1 MGKAEKGTPKDIA
14 KRIKAKGLQKLKFWC
29 QVCEKQCRDAN
40 GFKCHLTSESHLRQI
55 KLFSEQSTG
64 RLNSYSREFEA
75 NFLATLRTRHTTT
88 EVNANNVYQEVIQD
102 RTHVHMNSTI
112 WATLGD
118 FVKYLGRTGKC
129 HVRETERGWY
139 VSYIEQDAARLAMRV
154 TYEQRHEAEQEAER
168 LERERTDRQRV
179 EAAKALDRIH
189 VDQKVKPTEL
199 DPNREATVKVKID
212 HSVVGGN
219 GKRKPADA
227 SDGAKSNVFGG
238 GDDDESDDEEDDNGG
253 GPPPGVL
260 LPPSFAL
267 KPSSASA
274 GAPGTAGPARSKR
287 EGRETNHH
295 NNINSSAHDHHQ
307 QSAPASRA
315 HASKLRDDQ
324 HSSSWLLP
332 DILVRIL
339 DKKSQF
345 YDRKAVVNRVNTIR
359 DDDNKGSPTEEEE
372 AQLTI
377 LDTGRERNDGGQ
389 QVAIRASKLETVVPK
404 EGKQVRVLREGRHR
418 GKGAVVVSRNDRKSR
433 ATLKL
438 EGSGEVLERVP
449 YDDFAKAA

>member
-189 VDQKVKPTEL
+189 VDQEVKPTEL

-219 GKRKPADA
+219 GRKNAAIETDA
-227 SDGAKSNVFGG
+227 AQLNVFGG
-238 GDDDESDDEEDDNGG
+238 DDDDESDDEEDDNDG

-260 LPPSFAL
+260 LPPSFVL
-267 KPSSASA
+267 NPSSASA
-274 GAPGTAGPARSKR
+274 APTSRSKR

-295 NNINSSAHDHHQ
+295 HHHNINNNTSSTHDKHQ
-307 QSAPASRA
+307 QFAPASRT

-324 HSSSWLLP
+324 HSSSSWLLP

-339 DKKSQF
+339 DRKSQF

-359 DDDNKGSPTEEEE
+359 DGNKGSRTEEE

-377 LDTGRERNDGGQ
+377 LDTGRDRNDGGQ

-418 GKGAVVVSRNDRKSR
+418 GKGAVVVTRNDRKSR
-433 ATLKL
+433 ATLRL